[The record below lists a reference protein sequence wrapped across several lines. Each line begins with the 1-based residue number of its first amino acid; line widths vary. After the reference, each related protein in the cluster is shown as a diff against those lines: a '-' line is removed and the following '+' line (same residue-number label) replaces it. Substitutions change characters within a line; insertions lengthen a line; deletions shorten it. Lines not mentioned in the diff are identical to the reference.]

1 MLLLIWLIAV
11 IGIYLRLVYFESISY
26 VVGTSIFIAM
36 GWVGG
41 FSGLLIRFQYGAGHI
56 GPLLVGGVCYT
67 LGAILD
73 SANWPFVIPA
83 VTGAHEILHLLVLAD
98 LGCHWSFISRIASEK
113 TSSAVAK
120 LSTKTAIQKAPPRS
134 INLTPNA
141 RRLSHKC
148 NRNLCGDTARRNA
161 TASHDR
167 KMG

>member
-83 VTGAHEILHLLVLAD
+83 VTGPHEILHLLVLAD

-120 LSTKTAIQKAPPRS
+120 VVHKNGYSEGSPRS